1 MTVLAVTVLHVVEVA
16 LEVATVM
23 DEDEEGGLSIEAR
36 ILKAISH
43 LVVVKISEAEDE
55 ADINNEVISLNISAI
70 TVINMVISFMS
81 VERKRWKKE
90 VILQQKKKTK
100 ILAVQ
105 CSSLTKETRKT
116 RRLFGILNQGPVIT

>member
-1 MTVLAVTVLHVVEVA
+1 MHVVEVA

-81 VERKRWKKE
+81 VEHKRWKKE

-100 ILAVQ
+100 ILVVQ